1 MSDYFETILRAF
13 SGAAMRTKPAIP
25 QTDVMKLA
33 LMPLA
38 QIADR
43 YDANQLTGL
52 GQRVGCCG
60 PSSLEPENMI
70 LLWDRLGRPLLTV
83 ADCLTARAAIG
94 GTFSFKD
101 YPVEQ
106 SQ

>member
-1 MSDYFETILRAF
+1 MTLEDILRVFPWAGRA
-13 SGAAMRTKPAIP
+13 SVPAAD
-25 QTDVMKLA
+25 QMKLA

-43 YDANQLTGL
+43 YDSNQLTGMA
-52 GQRVGCCG
+52 QRVGCCG
-60 PSSLEPENMI
+60 PSSLDPQNMI
-70 LLWDRLGRPLLTV
+70 LVWDRLGRPLLTV

-94 GTFSFKD
+94 GAFSFKD

>member
-1 MSDYFETILRAF
+1 MSDYFESILRAF

-25 QTDVMKLA
+25 QADAMKLA

-43 YDANQLTGL
+43 YDTNQLTGL
-52 GQRVGCCG
+52 AQRVGCCG
-60 PSSLEPENMI
+60 PSSLDPENMI
-70 LLWDRLGRPLLTV
+70 LVWDRLGRPLLTV

-94 GTFSFKD
+94 GTLDFKHI
-101 YPVEQ
+101 PVEQ

>member
-1 MSDYFETILRAF
+1 MSDYFESILRAF
-13 SGAAMRTKPAIP
+13 SGAAQSRPAIP
-25 QTDVMKLA
+25 QADAMKLA

-43 YDANQLTGL
+43 YDTNQLTGMA
-52 GQRVGCCG
+52 QKVGCCG
-60 PSSLEPENMI
+60 PTTVPPECAV
-70 LLWDRLGRPLLTV
+70 LVCDRLGRPLLTV
-83 ADCLTARAAIG
+83 ADCLTARAVIG
-94 GTFSFKD
+94 GALDFKD

>member
-1 MSDYFETILRAF
+1 MTFEDIKRVL
-13 SGAAMRTKPAIP
+13 SGVRKPAQP
-25 QTDVMKLA
+25 TADAMKLA

-43 YDANQLTGL
+43 YDSNQLTGL
-52 GQRVGCCG
+52 AQRVGCCG
-60 PSSLEPENMI
+60 PNTLEPECMV
-70 LLWDRLGRPLLTV
+70 LVWDRLGRPLLTV
-83 ADCLTARAAIG
+83 ADCLTARAVIG